1 MLSLKYIRENKDY
14 VQESLSNKQSKTDV
28 DKLLELDSQRRHYLQ
43 EVEQLRAE
51 KNKVSNTIAELKKAG
66 RVADEEIAA
75 MRSVSEKVKEVETNL
90 HLVENA
96 VQSDIYYIPNI
107 VHSTVP
113 VGKDESENVTVREWG
128 DKPEFS
134 FQPKDHLELGDKLGL
149 FDFRRSV
156 KMAGSGFSLYTGLG
170 AKLERALINFML
182 DLHTESHGYV
192 ELFPPF
198 LANATAMQNTGQLP
212 KFEADMYHIP
222 EDSLYCIPTAEVPV
236 TNIHQGEIL
245 SESDLPKK
253 YAAYSACFRREAGS
267 YGKETKGLIRLHQ
280 FNKVELV
287 KFVHPD
293 TSYDE
298 LETLLTDAEAILQK
312 LGLHYRVI
320 ELCSGDLSFSAA
332 KCYDLEV
339 WSPANNKYLE
349 VSSCSNFEDF
359 QARRSDIKYRN
370 KNTGKSQLLHTLNG
384 SGVATPRL
392 MVALL
397 ESFQQTDGSIKLP
410 SALHPYMNIKRIPT
424 Q

>member
-14 VQESLSNKQSKTDV
+14 VQESLSKKQSKTDV

-182 DLHTESHGYV
+182 DFHTESHGYV

-198 LANATAMQNTGQLP
+198 LANANAMQNTGQLP

-298 LETLLTDAEAILQK
+298 LETLLMDAEAILQK

-410 SALHPYMNIKRIPT
+410 FALHPYMNIKRILT
-424 Q
+424 H

>member
-14 VQESLSNKQSKTDV
+14 VQESLSKKQSKTDV

-182 DLHTESHGYV
+182 DFHTESHGYV

-198 LANATAMQNTGQLP
+198 LANANAMQNTGQLP

-410 SALHPYMNIKRIPT
+410 SALHPYMNIKRILT

>member
-28 DKLLELDSQRRHYLQ
+28 DRLLELDSQRRHYLQ

-51 KNKVSNTIAELKKAG
+51 KNKVSNTIAELKKTG

-156 KMAGSGFSLYTGLG
+156 KMAGSGFSLYTGFG

-182 DLHTESHGYV
+182 DFHTESHGYV

-198 LANATAMQNTGQLP
+198 LANANAMQNTGQLP

-298 LETLLTDAEAILQK
+298 LESLLTDAEAILKK
-312 LGLHYRVI
+312 LELHYRVI

-339 WSPANNKYLE
+339 WSPADNKYLE

-359 QARRSDIKYRN
+359 QARRSDIKYRS
-370 KNTGKSQLLHTLNG
+370 KSTGKAQLLHTLNG

-397 ESFQQTDGSIKLP
+397 ETYQQEDGSIKLP
-410 SALHPYMNIKRIPT
+410 PVLNPYMKIDRIPA